1 MIESA
6 IKNENDLLETLKRIV
21 VFSDDVKSA
30 IKILRSLS
38 ERPSVDYD
46 SLYAETQKI
55 GLSSLFTYIVDLLM

>member
-1 MIESA
+1 M
-6 IKNENDLLETLKRIV
+6 KNENDLLETLKRIV

-46 SLYAETQKI
+46 SLYAEAQK
-55 GLSSLFTYIVDLLM
+55 